1 MLVMKKI
8 IIHGTFFTVTLYL
21 NWFRYNFLSTSQS
34 VTTEIQCSKLS
45 TKTTFKFNL
54 YLCYFWPNTWQ
65 RKDQWSKKTVS
76 MSWQAGEMGSED
88 WRNTAG
94 RCYTGLM
101 FEDQKLNFQFTI
113 YKFIYRHI
121 MMTRSGSGIFS

>member
-65 RKDQWSKKTVS
+65 RKDQWSKKTIL
-76 MSWQAGEMGSED
+76 MLTN
-88 WRNTAG
+88 WRNGIRGLTKYC

-101 FEDQKLNFQFTI
+101 FEDKKLNFQFTI

-121 MMTRSGSGIFS
+121 MITRSGSGIFS